1 MKTLV
6 YLEDVNRVLQ
16 IIYDDIDETVLEIEN
31 NKKYNESDFARGCVI
46 GMKLVKSLLIEGISS
61 NTDLKNRIM
70 ENLWTN

>member
-6 YLEDVNRVLQ
+6 YLEDVNEILQ
-16 IIYDDIDETVLEIEN
+16 VVYDSIDETVLEIEN
-31 NKKYNESDFARGCVI
+31 NKEYNESDFARGCVI

>member
-16 IIYDDIDETVLEIEN
+16 IIYDDIDETILEIKN
-31 NKKYNESDFARGCVI
+31 NKEYNESDFARGCVI